1 GEVYLKPGDKVH
13 MGLNDSRKVLVMGE
27 IPRPGALPYRTSRM
41 TLSEVLGT
49 VGGPSPLSAS
59 GKAVYVIRG
68 VENIE
73 TDTATIF
80 QLNATSPSAFLLANQ
95 LEMAPQGAVSV
106 GAAGTTRWNR
116 VISQLVPT
124 ATILYTGARTEDGVR
139 SNR

>member
-1 GEVYLKPGDKVH
+1 PGDKVH

-59 GKAVYVIRG
+59 GKEVYVIRG

-80 QLNATSPSAFLLANQ
+80 QLNAKSPSALLLANQ
-95 LEMAPQGAVSV
+95 FVLLPQDVVLV
-106 GAAGTTRWNR
+106 GPAGITRRNR
-116 VISQLVPT
+116 VINHQLPT
-124 ATILYTGARTEDGVR
+124 ATILDPGARTEDEV
-139 SNR
+139 SSTS